1 MEDEFGREN
10 WETPISKQQFHHY
23 SLLSFSYVLKV
34 SIYNDETSK
43 SVSILLTIV
52 NLEKTKST
60 FCGIGGKNEPSNANV
75 KYNITNQSID
85 FKCILNG
92 GTKNARYYRWAVKK
106 LPSKIRGD
114 KTKVEVIVLKFKFL
128 FLI

>member
-1 MEDEFGREN
+1 M
-10 WETPISKQQFHHY
+10 
-23 SLLSFSYVLKV
+23 LSFSYVLKV

-60 FCGIGGKNEPSNANV
+60 CCGIGGKNEPSNANV
-75 KYNITNQSID
+75 KYNFTDQSVD

-92 GTKNARYYRWAVKK
+92 DTKNARYYRWAVKR
-106 LPSKIRGD
+106 LPSKIRED
-114 KTKVEVIVLKFKFL
+114 ATKIEVIVQKFHFFCYFIINL
-128 FLI
+128 PL